1 MPVNYEKEDKVPDDN
16 HEKEKLH
23 RRNFLKKSGVAVASA
38 VVLASSLSACAP
50 TPHTRRKSIPN
61 KRLAMVIDL
70 RKCYGCHSCSI
81 ACKSE
86 FNVPLGVRRS
96 RVETT
101 DKGTYPEVKRS
112 FLPRLCNNCANPSC
126 VSICPTKASHRDEE
140 KGLVDIHEELCI
152 GCNLCLPACPY
163 GVRFSHPVKNVRFSN
178 PVKNIVNKC
187 DFCIHRVEK
196 GVVPSCVN
204 TCPSNARIFG
214 DFNDPES
221 EVSKMVATNKVQVLK
236 PEFGTEPSVF
246 YIEPDEDMVGGEI
259 ERMNDIESQELN

>member
-1 MPVNYEKEDKVPDDN
+1 MTNKKNNNSKESYITPEGN
-16 HEKEKLH
+16 KLQ
-23 RRNFLKKSGVAVASA
+23 RKAFLKKAGTAVASA
-38 VVLASSLSACAP
+38 AVLAGSLSAC
-50 TPHTRRKSIPN
+50 TPRPYSKKESVPD

-70 RKCYGCHSCSI
+70 RKCYGCHSCTI

-86 FNVPLGVRRS
+86 FNVPLGVQRS
-96 RVETT
+96 QVETL
-101 DKGTYPEVKRS
+101 DKGRYPDAKRS
-112 FLPRLCNNCANPSC
+112 FLPRLCNHCANPSC
-126 VSICPTKASHRDEE
+126 VSICPTKPKASHRDDE

-152 GCNLCLPACPY
+152 GCNLCIPACPY
-163 GVRFSHPVKNVRFSN
+163 GVRFSH

-214 DFNDPES
+214 DLNDPES

-236 PEFGTEPSVF
+236 PEFGCEPSVF
-246 YIEPDEDMVGGEI
+246 YIEPDKDVIGGEI
-259 ERMNDIESQELN
+259 KRMNDIESQELKD

>member
-1 MPVNYEKEDKVPDDN
+1 MRSYALNSIFISLKYMKLNRRSFFKTIFLTISATLAVTWKTFGRKEDKGI
-16 HEKEKLH
+16 
-23 RRNFLKKSGVAVASA
+23 RYG
-38 VVLASSLSACAP
+38 
-50 TPHTRRKSIPN
+50 
-61 KRLAMVIDL
+61 MVIDL

-86 FNVPLGVRRS
+86 FNVPLGVWRS

-112 FLPRLCNNCANPSC
+112 FLPRLCNHCKKPPC
-126 VSICPTKASHRDEE
+126 VSICPTKASYRDDE

-163 GVRFSHPVKNVRFSN
+163 GVRFSLPEKE
-178 PVKNIVNKC
+178 IVNKC

-204 TCPSNARIFG
+204 TCPSNALIFG
-214 DFNDPES
+214 DLSDPNS
-221 EVSKMVATNKVQVLK
+221 EVSKMVATNNVQVLK

-246 YIEPDEDMVGGEI
+246 YIELDKDLNGGEI
-259 ERMNDIESQELN
+259 ERMNDTESQELN

>member
-1 MPVNYEKEDKVPDDN
+1 MTTSRESSDKVP
-16 HEKEKLH
+16 EKTNEKLP
-23 RRNFLKKSGVAVASA
+23 RRDFLKKTGTAVASA
-38 VVLASSLSACAP
+38 SILAGSLSACSP
-50 TPHTRRKSIPN
+50 KPHTKRKSIPN

-81 ACKSE
+81 ACKAE

-96 RVETT
+96 QVETT

-126 VSICPTKASHRDEE
+126 VSVCPTKAAHRDEE

-152 GCNLCLPACPY
+152 DCNLCLPACPY
-163 GVRFSHPVKNVRFSN
+163 GVRFSHPVKNV
-178 PVKNIVNKC
+178 VNKC

-214 DFNDPES
+214 DLNDPDS
-221 EVSKMVATNKVQVLK
+221 KVSKLVATNKVQVLK

-246 YIEPDEDMVGGEI
+246 YIEPDEDVIGGEI
-259 ERMNDIESQELN
+259 ERMNDMEI

>member
-1 MPVNYEKEDKVPDDN
+1 MTTKRKCGDQMPEKTN
-16 HEKEKLH
+16 EKLP
-23 RRNFLKKSGVAVASA
+23 RRDFFKKSGTVVASA
-38 VVLASSLSACAP
+38 AVLAGSLASYNSYAQN
-50 TPHTRRKSIPN
+50 KSKPK

-86 FNVPLGVRRS
+86 FNVPLGVQRS
-96 RVETT
+96 RVEITE
-101 DKGTYPEVKRS
+101 KGTFPEAKRS

-140 KGLVDIHEELCI
+140 KGLVDIDEELCI
-152 GCNLCLPACPY
+152 DCNLCLPACPY
-163 GVRFSHPVKNVRFSN
+163 GVRFSHPVKNV
-178 PVKNIVNKC
+178 VNKC

-214 DFNDPES
+214 DLNDPES
-221 EVSKMVATNKVQVLK
+221 EVSNLVATNKVQVLK
-236 PEFGTEPSVF
+236 PEFGTEPGVF
-246 YIEPDEDMVGGEI
+246 YIEPDEDMIGGEI
-259 ERMNDIESQELN
+259 ERMNDTEGQELN

>member
-126 VSICPTKASHRDEE
+126 VSICPTKPHTGMMKKALSTSMRNCALAAISAFQPVPMVLDSHI
-140 KGLVDIHEELCI
+140 L
-152 GCNLCLPACPY
+152 
-163 GVRFSHPVKNVRFSN
+163 
-178 PVKNIVNKC
+178 
-187 DFCIHRVEK
+187 
-196 GVVPSCVN
+196 
-204 TCPSNARIFG
+204 
-214 DFNDPES
+214 
-221 EVSKMVATNKVQVLK
+221 
-236 PEFGTEPSVF
+236 
-246 YIEPDEDMVGGEI
+246 
-259 ERMNDIESQELN
+259 

>member
-1 MPVNYEKEDKVPDDN
+1 MTTRRKRSGQVPEKTYEKLP
-16 HEKEKLH
+16 
-23 RRNFLKKSGVAVASA
+23 RRDFFKKSGIAVASTA
-38 VVLASSLSACAP
+38 VLAGSLVSYNSYAQN
-50 TPHTRRKSIPN
+50 KSKP
-61 KRLAMVIDL
+61 KKCLAMVIDL

-96 RVETT
+96 QVETT
-101 DKGTYPEVKRS
+101 DKGTYPGVKRS

-126 VSICPTKASHRDEE
+126 ISICPTKASYRDDE

-163 GVRFSHPVKNVRFSN
+163 GVRFSLPEKE
-178 PVKNIVNKC
+178 IVNKC

-204 TCPSNARIFG
+204 TCPSNALIFG
-214 DFNDPES
+214 DLNVPDS
-221 EVSKMVATNKVQVLK
+221 EVSKLVATGNVQVLK

-246 YIEPDEDMVGGEI
+246 YIEPDEDMIGGEI
-259 ERMNDIESQELN
+259 ERMNDIEI

>member
-1 MPVNYEKEDKVPDDN
+1 M
-16 HEKEKLH
+16 
-23 RRNFLKKSGVAVASA
+23 SGAAAASVAIVAG
-38 VVLASSLSACAP
+38 SLSAC
-50 TPHTRRKSIPN
+50 TPKPHIRKESISG

-86 FNVPLGVRRS
+86 FNVPLGVQRS

-101 DKGTYPEVKRS
+101 DKGTCPVVKRS

-126 VSICPTKASHRDEE
+126 ISICPTQASHRNDE
-140 KGLVDIHEELCI
+140 KGLVDIHEEKCI

-163 GVRFSHPVKNVRFSN
+163 GARFSH

-187 DFCIHRVEK
+187 DFCIHRVDN

-204 TCPSNARIFG
+204 TCPSNALSFG
-214 DFNDPES
+214 DLNDPKT
-221 EVSKMVATNKVQVLK
+221 EVSRLAAADNVKVLK
-236 PEFGTEPSVF
+236 PGLGTEPSVF
-246 YIEPDEDMVGGEI
+246 YIDLDEDIANGDI
-259 ERMNDIESQELN
+259 ERMNNTEGSELMG

>member
-1 MPVNYEKEDKVPDDN
+1 MTIRRKCSDQVPEKTNV
-16 HEKEKLH
+16 KLPL
-23 RRNFLKKSGVAVASA
+23 RDFFKKSGTAVASA
-38 VVLASSLSACAP
+38 AVLAGSISSYNSYAQN
-50 TPHTRRKSIPN
+50 KSKPK

-96 RVETT
+96 QVETT

-152 GCNLCLPACPY
+152 DCNLCLPACPY
-163 GVRFSHPVKNVRFSN
+163 GVRFSHPVKNV
-178 PVKNIVNKC
+178 VNKC

-196 GVVPSCVN
+196 GVVPYCVN

-214 DFNDPES
+214 DLNDPDS
-221 EVSKMVATNKVQVLK
+221 EVSRLVDTNNVQVLK
-236 PEFGTEPSVF
+236 PEYDTEPSVF
-246 YIEPDEDMVGGEI
+246 YIELDKDVNGGEI
-259 ERMNDIESQELN
+259 ERMNDTESQELN